1 MIKDI
6 VEPMFKTML
15 PGPLQSLHFTKIDLG
30 PEPMKLSNA
39 TVTRTDADGI
49 RLNLN
54 VDWASK
60 SDIELDADM
69 IPGLVRS
76 SFRYSIRVKLIS
88 LC

>member
-30 PEPMKLSNA
+30 SVPMKLSNA
-39 TVTRTDADGI
+39 TTTRTDADGV

-60 SDIELDADM
+60 SDIELDANL
-69 IPGLVRS
+69 IPGLVS
-76 SFRYSIRVKLIS
+76 CPCVPVLIHR
-88 LC
+88 LNLFA

>member
-76 SFRYSIRVKLIS
+76 SFGIQFV
-88 LC
+88 